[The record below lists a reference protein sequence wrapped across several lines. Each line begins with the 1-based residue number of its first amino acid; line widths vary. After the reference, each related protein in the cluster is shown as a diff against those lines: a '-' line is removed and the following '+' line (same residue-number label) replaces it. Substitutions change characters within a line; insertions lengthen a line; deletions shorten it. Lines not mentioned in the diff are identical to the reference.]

1 MILELGQICNVY
13 LVYLLLRSNSILPNL
28 SSPNIIS
35 EDIIG
40 TSSSNGLQDK
50 KNNIEYEDNSSTFLK
65 EKKIKDGTDYHLTTR
80 RLSKVLLGRV
90 TSLVLIS
97 QLIYLIY
104 WWGVLPSNGLINNIN
119 YLELYLFDG
128 QVLLSS
134 NTLLFMIII
143 NVFAFLS
150 YQVCINGFGS
160 LVSIDGIFVNNKLNS
175 INPNSSGL
183 LSGEASLIILG
194 NIIGIDQLL
203 TSNNQILALI
213 SWEQINICIYSLI
226 SINNNKTKVLSN
238 SIKYFIISAVS
249 TTIFIQGITLI
260 YMETG
265 SFNYTC
271 INYQVNM
278 EPNNFMLQQGTLFLY
293 FTIMQKLGGAPLHFW
308 APDLYTS
315 QPSNITQW
323 LLIVPKLGNLL
334 LLLNLY
340 NLFNNPISNPS
351 IDYGFTQLGSEF
363 IMITGVLSM
372 LVGSISLLSQVKV
385 KRFFAYSSICHVGFL
400 LQCLAFNGFS
410 AYMHYLIIYGQT
422 TLNIFILISLFNSN
436 NLSFFLFTSTGQ
448 GSNNFKTGISFFI
461 LFSLNLFSLAGM
473 PPLAGF
479 FAKLGVQGSIL
490 SDISTGTNYF
500 IPGILIIL
508 LFIQA
513 SVISAYNYL
522 RLIALQLNI
531 SLPQSTVTNSPE
543 ALIVNTLTNVKV
555 NSTQISSKPQNSSN
569 YGTLGQLHNA
579 TPYMFDLLSIGTIAL
594 VLYAILIM

>member
-13 LVYLLLRSNSILPNL
+13 LVYLILRSSTLLPNL
-28 SSPNIIS
+28 SSPNFLTRNVR
-35 EDIIG
+35 G
-40 TSSSNGLQDK
+40 TSGNSVPNRINENIGAEVEKDVLLK
-50 KNNIEYEDNSSTFLK
+50 KEGS
-65 EKKIKDGTDYHLTTR
+65 DYHLTTR
-80 RLSKVLLGRV
+80 RISKVLLGRV

-104 WWGVLPSNGLINNIN
+104 WWGVLPTNGHINNLGGLFPTSN
-119 YLELYLFDG
+119 LNTLELYQFDG
-128 QVLLSS
+128 QILLST

-150 YQVCINGFGS
+150 YQVCINGLGS
-160 LVSIDGIFVNNKLNS
+160 LVSIDGIFNSNKINP

-183 LSGEASLIILG
+183 LSGEASLIIQG

-278 EPNNFMLQQGTLFLY
+278 EPDNIILQQGTLFIY
-293 FTIMQKLGGAPLHFW
+293 FTIIQKLGGAPLHFW

-315 QPSNITQW
+315 QPSNVTQW

-334 LLLNLY
+334 LLLSLY

-351 IDYGFTQLGSEF
+351 VDYTLTQLGSEF
-363 IMITGVLSM
+363 IMIIGILSM
-372 LVGSISLLSQVKV
+372 QVGSLSLLSQVKV

-436 NLSFFLFTSTGQ
+436 NMSFINFTS
-448 GSNNFKTGISFFI
+448 GSKNIKTGISFFI

-500 IPGILIIL
+500 VPGILVVL

-513 SVISAYNYL
+513 SVISGYNYL
-522 RLIALQLNI
+522 RQIALQLNI
-531 SLPQSTVTNSPE
+531 SLPQSSKTNSPE
-543 ALIVNTLTNVKV
+543 AQVNYNSSKTQNPSDYASLSQGSQLTNPA
-555 NSTQISSKPQNSSN
+555 SS
-569 YGTLGQLHNA
+569 
-579 TPYMFDLLSIGTIAL
+579 YMFDLQSVGTIAL
-594 VLYAILIM
+594 VIYAILII